1 MHAHITCSVSTL
13 NSTEARTPLTTRP
26 SFRASDQVSR
36 PASEDSHSQE
46 TIIES
51 SSEGDLYNA
60 SPHNDSYS
68 TILSENSAVS
78 EEFVK
83 IDMEMDPKLW
93 EARNERRYRMSLT
106 HRYHHSC
113 RYFSAHG
120 SFYRVH
126 KCISVSLALWDPVP
140 VAVGAIGYVVRP
152 SGTFITLFNAINPTE
167 TDDPRVQSMPSIAGY
182 GKTPIG
188 NHRHATR
195 NAALR
200 GLDAVV
206 GFLSSGKRDD
216 LSSK

>member
-1 MHAHITCSVSTL
+1 
-13 NSTEARTPLTTRP
+13 
-26 SFRASDQVSR
+26 
-36 PASEDSHSQE
+36 
-46 TIIES
+46 
-51 SSEGDLYNA
+51 LYGA
-60 SPHNDSYS
+60 SPQNDSYS

-83 IDMEMDPKLW
+83 VDMEMDPKLW

-113 RYFSAHG
+113 GYFFAHD
-120 SFYRVH
+120 SSYRVH
-126 KCISVSLALWDPVP
+126 RRTSVSLALWDPVP
-140 VAVGAIGYVVRP
+140 VAVGAVGYAVRP
-152 SGTFITLFNAINPTE
+152 SGTFMTLFNAINPTE
-167 TDDPRVQSMPSIAGY
+167 TDDPRVKCMPSIAGY
-182 GKTPIG
+182 GKAPIG

-216 LSSK
+216 PSSK

>member
-1 MHAHITCSVSTL
+1 M
-13 NSTEARTPLTTRP
+13 
-26 SFRASDQVSR
+26 
-36 PASEDSHSQE
+36 SEDSHSQE
-46 TIIES
+46 GTIIES
-51 SSEGDLYNA
+51 SAEGDLYSA
-60 SPHNDSYS
+60 SPHNVSYS
-68 TILSENSAVS
+68 TILSEDSAVS

-83 IDMEMDPKLW
+83 VDIEMDPKLW

-113 RYFSAHG
+113 TYFSAHG
-120 SFYRVH
+120 SFYHVH
-126 KCISVSLALWDPVP
+126 KRISVSLALWDPIP
-140 VAVGAIGYVVRP
+140 VAVGAVGYVIRP
-152 SGTFITLFNAINPTE
+152 SGTFITLFNAINPME
-167 TDDPRVQSMPSIAGY
+167 TDDPRVKSMPSIAGY

-216 LSSK
+216 LPSK